1 MSLASNIKELYS
13 QNLLELLIKIG
24 QIANKQEL
32 KAYIVGGFVR
42 DLLLEKANFDIDIMV
57 EGDAIPFAT
66 AVGQELNAE
75 CKLIERFHTAHIY
88 YQNLVIDFSS
98 ARKEFYPRP
107 GALPEV
113 SFSTIQDDLF
123 RRDFTINAMALSIS
137 PDKPFELID
146 LFNGEQDLNSGIIK
160 ILHSRSF
167 LDDPTR
173 LYRAL
178 RFADRFKFILE
189 PKTEMQ
195 FDKALKLSYP
205 SSLSTKRIAAEI
217 EKCFLEKRPLALLT
231 KYQNTGLLTYYHKS
245 FVEYARPDFKF
256 SLVPATV
263 TRLRSKFPSIS
274 ESAVFWSLLLSNIHL
289 EEAKPLLNNSGL
301 SHAVSSQVL
310 NAIGEWQILISKLII
325 ANNKLDIYNAL
336 KNSCPES
343 LALLYLKNKNK
354 DVENKLTLYI
364 NELAAI
370 KPSITGKDLIEIGIE
385 PGPQIREIF
394 DKIIKKK
401 LEGSELSRKDELDF
415 ARTISNI

>member
-13 QNLLELLIKIG
+13 QNILELLTKIG
-24 QIANKQEL
+24 KIANSQGL

-42 DLLLEKANFDIDIMV
+42 DLLLEKSNYDIDIMV

-75 CKLIERFHTAHIY
+75 SKLIERFHTAHIY

-98 ARKEFYPRP
+98 ARKEYYPRP

-113 SFSTIQDDLF
+113 SFSDIRDDLF

-137 PDKPFELID
+137 PDQPFELID

-160 ILHSRSF
+160 ILHARSF

-195 FDKALKLSYP
+195 FDKAIKLSYP
-205 SSLSTKRIAAEI
+205 SSLSIKRIAAEI
-217 EKCFLEKRPLALLT
+217 DKSFQEKRPLSLLNQ
-231 KYQNTGLLTYYHKS
+231 YQNTGLLAYYHKS
-245 FVEYARPDFKF
+245 FVKYARPDFKF
-256 SLVPATV
+256 SLVPATA
-263 TRLRSKFPSIS
+263 TRLRLKFKDIS
-274 ESAVFWSLLLSNIHL
+274 ESAVFWSLLLSNISL

-301 SHAVSSQVL
+301 SHSVSSQVSD
-310 NAIGEWQILISKLII
+310 AISQWQNLIAKLLI
-325 ANNKLDIYNAL
+325 ANNRIEIYNAM
-336 KNSCPES
+336 KYSCPES
-343 LALLYLKNKNK
+343 IALIYLKNKNK
-354 DVENKLTLYI
+354 DVENKLNLYI

-370 KPSITGKDLIEIGIE
+370 KPSITGKDLIEIGIN
-385 PGPQIREIF
+385 PGPQIRLIL
-394 DKIIKKK
+394 DKIIEKK
-401 LEGSELSRKDELDF
+401 LEGVELSRKDELDL
-415 ARTISNI
+415 ARTI